1 MRFDLRTAP
10 KPRQGAAGRT
20 TGRRFLR
27 LGCFVGLLVLLV
39 LVLSACDSNNTYP
52 IDFFSEMHY
61 MKSFRAQEPP
71 RIDSPSSAIPFKGG
85 NDVQLGGAI
94 GPDAQMVR
102 NPISASG
109 TQIPLFTPNYSAA
122 EAKNLK
128 NPVPM
133 NQQSLAEG
141 AQLFSVNCVVCH
153 GADGKGDGI
162 AAALVFTAN
171 GKPKPANLTNPTL
184 LSPTTNKP
192 AQLTDGEIFW
202 VITNGYGGYMPNFG
216 NLLTPA
222 ERWALVDHIRQLEGK

>member
-1 MRFDLRTAP
+1 MRFDLPTAP
-10 KPRQGAAGRT
+10 KPRQGAVGRT
-20 TGRRFLR
+20 SGRRLLR
-27 LGCFVGLLVLLV
+27 LGCFAGLLVLLV
-39 LVLSACDSNNTYP
+39 LVLSACDSTNTYP

-71 RIDSPSSAIPFKGG
+71 RLDSPSSAIPFNGG
-85 NDVQLGGAI
+85 NDVVGGAI

-102 NPISASG
+102 PSPSG
-109 TQIPLFTPNYSAA
+109 SPIPLFTPNFSATD
-122 EAKNLK
+122 AKNVK
-128 NPVPM
+128 NPLPM

-153 GADGKGDGI
+153 GADGKGDGV

-184 LSPTTNKP
+184 LSPSTNKP
-192 AQLTDGEIFW
+192 EQITDGEIFW

-222 ERWALVDHIRQLEGK
+222 ERWALVNHIRQLQGK